1 MYVIGVIVADT
12 LTVASDAFVGQK
24 HAQKS
29 LPPQLFIGY
38 ISKIRY
44 KILNL
49 YTLQINPK
57 GSEAGN
63 KSDDSDKL

>member
-1 MYVIGVIVADT
+1 MYVIGVKVADT

-44 KILNL
+44 KI
-49 YTLQINPK
+49 
-57 GSEAGN
+57 
-63 KSDDSDKL
+63 